1 MAEGSEAPGSVE
13 PNIPDFCSAKAVL
26 AVVLIAE
33 LVAIVLTLADR
44 GPGGGFLLGL
54 STASMFLQWLGLTSA
69 ALLCQSRNWLT
80 RLGRARG
87 LIVSF
92 VLLQLVC
99 LAVSECAWWL
109 NASFAN
115 FQLTELGHADFQ
127 FRNLAISAIVSAMA
141 LRYFYVAG
149 EWRRNVE
156 LESRAR
162 IRALQARIR
171 PHFLFNSMN
180 TIAALTRSDPIRA
193 EEAIE
198 DLADLF
204 RATLGDSQ
212 HRIPMKEEL
221 EVARTYQRMEQL
233 RLGDRLQV
241 DWQIDTLPMQTL
253 IPGLTIQPLIE
264 NAINHGIEPLPE
276 GGRITVSGELQ
287 ADGRIRLVIEN
298 PVASENQRRQHKS
311 RRPGHQLALDNIRQ
325 RFQLAY
331 GDKASVT
338 ATEHTGR
345 YVIELIFP
353 SGVS

>member
-1 MAEGSEAPGSVE
+1 MAATADSAE

-44 GPGGGFLLGL
+44 GPGEGFLLGL

-69 ALLCQSRNWLT
+69 VLLCQSRNWLT
-80 RLGRARG
+80 SLGRARG

-92 VLLQLVC
+92 VLLQVVC
-99 LAVSECAWWL
+99 LIVSECAWWL

-115 FQLTELGHADFQ
+115 FSFTTLDHLTFQL
-127 FRNLAISAIVSAMA
+127 RNFAISAIVSAMA

-180 TIAALTRSDPIRA
+180 TIAALTRSDPNRA

-212 HRIPMKEEL
+212 HHIPMKEEL
-221 EVARTYQRMEQL
+221 EVAQTYQRMEQL
-233 RLGDRLQV
+233 RLGERLQV
-241 DWQIDTLPMQTL
+241 DWEIDSVPMQSL
-253 IPGLTIQPLIE
+253 IPGLTIQPLLE

-276 GGRITVSGELQ
+276 GGRIHVFGEVLS
-287 ADGRIRLVIEN
+287 DERIRIVIKN
-298 PVASENQRRQHKS
+298 PVASENQRREH
-311 RRPGHQLALDNIRQ
+311 RAARPGHQMALENIRQ
-325 RFQLAY
+325 RFELAY
-331 GDKASVT
+331 GKKGSVI
-338 ATEHTGR
+338 ATEEPGS
-345 YVIELIFP
+345 YAIELLFP
-353 SGVS
+353 ASPQ